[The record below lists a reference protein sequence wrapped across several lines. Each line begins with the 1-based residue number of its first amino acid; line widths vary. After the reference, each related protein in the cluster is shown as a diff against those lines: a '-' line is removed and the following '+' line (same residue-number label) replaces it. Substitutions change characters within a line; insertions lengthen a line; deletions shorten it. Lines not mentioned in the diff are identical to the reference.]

1 MSSAWR
7 CRPRDR
13 ERRVDVQGLSNT
25 KLMAVACAFLT
36 LSKLARVVL
45 QDSASDRT
53 SSSTGFS
60 VAGYKQVGNQQ
71 IGELAQNKEKKKER
85 TCIKLKK
92 LK

>member
-1 MSSAWR
+1 
-7 CRPRDR
+7 
-13 ERRVDVQGLSNT
+13 
-25 KLMAVACAFLT
+25 MAVACAFLT

-53 SSSTGFS
+53 SSSTGFV
-60 VAGYKQVGNQQ
+60 VAGYTQVGTDQQ